1 MRVIR
6 VLLIGTVAV
15 ALLFTAAIIYLMSID
30 FDGYRPLLAAQ
41 VKAATGHDIAISGHL
56 DLKLSLTPTLA
67 VSDARVANTPG
78 FSRPDMATIARL
90 EAEISLLPLLSRR
103 LQIDRFMLIGA
114 DIALETDAQGRGN
127 WRLVAGETAAAPSA
141 APDRSLTLAVGAV
154 TIRESRLTYRDG
166 SGRAPQQLALDS
178 VVLRDTPD
186 GSHLDIAIKGAVD
199 AVPISIAGTTGGSA
213 ALLADA
219 GPWPISLRATID
231 KLSATLD
238 GTIAQPRSGKGL
250 ALDVTLAADKFADLG
265 RLVGTELRAGG
276 ALKLSGHVSD
286 AAGSFVVERLA
297 AQLGASDLAGRLE
310 LTAET
315 RPRLSATLDAA
326 HLDLAEVT
334 GPPTPTSSPPQ
345 QRGDRVFSAEPL
357 PFATLKSADIALSLT
372 VRQLVVSGATLDDFA
387 IDLALQNGLLHASK
401 IAGKFRGGPF
411 TTAATLDARP
421 ATPLVTLTGHLQ
433 NFDLGRF
440 LKEMAVTDLLTGAVD
455 LDLDGHSAGASLRQ
469 IMAGLDGKVGMV
481 MGKAELATP
490 LFDLIGADL
499 VQSALPWA
507 AHDRDTHINCV
518 VIRFAARGGLATSE
532 TLLLDTAKVT
542 VQGTGTVDLGSER
555 LALVLTP
562 QPKERSLISL
572 ATPIDVGGTL
582 AAPTIAPNRVALAKD
597 AAGAV
602 IGSVIVPFGILVP
615 LISGGTGDENPCLAA
630 LAAVKSPSTTRPG
643 AASQPRTGEGGIG
656 GALHGIGEGI
666 RNLFG
671 N

>member
-1 MRVIR
+1 MRLIR
-6 VLLIGTVAV
+6 ILLIGMATVTF
-15 ALLFTAAIIYLMSID
+15 LFAAAIIYLMSID

-41 VKAATGHDIAISGHL
+41 VKAATGHDIAIGGHL

-67 VSDARVANTPG
+67 VSDVRVANPPG

-90 EAEISLLPLLSRR
+90 EAEISLLPLLSRW

-127 WRLVAGETAAAPSA
+127 WRLVASETAAPSA
-141 APDRSLTLAVGAV
+141 APGRSLTLAVGAV

-166 SGRAPQQLALDS
+166 SGGAPQQLALDS
-178 VVLRDTPD
+178 VVLREIPD
-186 GSHLDIAIKGAVD
+186 RRQLDIAIKGAVD
-199 AVPISIAGTTGGSA
+199 AVPITIAGTTGGSA

-250 ALDVTLAADKFADLG
+250 ALDVTLAVDKFADLG
-265 RLVGTELRAGG
+265 RLVGTELRAGS

-297 AQLGASDLAGRLE
+297 AQLGTSDLGGRLE
-310 LTAET
+310 LTAGT

-326 HLDLAEVT
+326 HLDLADVT
-334 GPPTPTSSPPQ
+334 GPPTPASSPPR

-357 PFATLKSADIALSLT
+357 PFAALKSADIALSLT
-372 VRQLVVSGATLDDFA
+372 ARQLAIGGAMLDDVA
-387 IDLALQNGLLHASK
+387 VDLALQNGLLHASK
-401 IAGKFRGGPF
+401 VAGKFRGGPF
-411 TTAATLDARP
+411 TTAATIDARP
-421 ATPLVTLTGHLQ
+421 ATPLVTLTGRLEK
-433 NFDLGRF
+433 FDLGRF

-455 LDLDGHSAGASLRQ
+455 LELDGHSAGGSLRQ

-507 AHDRDTHINCV
+507 AHDRDTHINCA
-518 VIRFAARGGLATSE
+518 VISFAAVRGLATSE

-542 VQGTGTVDLGSER
+542 VQGAGTVDLGSER

-562 QPKERSLISL
+562 RPKEHSLISL
-572 ATPIDVGGTL
+572 ATPIDVGGTF
-582 AAPTIAPNRVALAKD
+582 AAPTIAPNQVALAKD

-602 IGSVIVPFGILVP
+602 IGSVIMPFGILVP
-615 LISGGTGDENPCLAA
+615 LLSTGTGNENPCLTA
-630 LAAVKSPSTTRPG
+630 LATAKAPSTTRPG